1 MSAVLK
7 QRSPLTSPNR
17 CAGGVAHAVAS
28 ASARRGARGGGRG
41 RSSARLASSRRRRRP
56 PGPRKKEPVAEI
68 PSSGVGVDAP
78 SHVTS
83 PAAVKKCSPASGL
96 DTKKEIVPA
105 LIVPAAHGVAA
116 EPTI

>member
-28 ASARRGARGGGRG
+28 ASDRRGARGGGRG
-41 RSSARLASSRRRRRP
+41 RSSASSRRRRP

-83 PAAVKKCSPASGL
+83 PAAVKKCSPASGFA
-96 DTKKEIVPA
+96 TKKEIVPA

>member
-1 MSAVLK
+1 M
-7 QRSPLTSPNR
+7 
-17 CAGGVAHAVAS
+17 
-28 ASARRGARGGGRG
+28 
-41 RSSARLASSRRRRRP
+41 
-56 PGPRKKEPVAEI
+56 AEI